1 MSSMMSR
8 RSQQSSNKCDDGDRK
23 HHTLFRRQG
32 ADGWEDYRRV
42 GMRPFREEGLKTISY
57 TDETA
62 KEIVEKFCAHVHW
75 LVRVR
80 HTYKVLFEDE
90 QPSCR
95 TLMERTAS
103 SFFADLNRIL
113 QEYLLLECAKI
124 TDPAATRNYENFTV
138 PYLVENICWPKKQLT
153 SLPDDDKDILKELKS
168 LQAITEDFRSYI
180 QRARDKLLAHLDTAA
195 VLSGTP
201 LGEFPEGEDKRF
213 FDALQKICNIVHEAC
228 FGTIYGDMSTVT
240 LGGGDVINLRK
251 TLESAVAFKEA
262 LSESSGQEKTHLLL
276 LWQKA
281 GHEPKS

>member
-1 MSSMMSR
+1 MSD
-8 RSQQSSNKCDDGDRK
+8 Q
-23 HHTLFRRQG
+23 
-32 ADGWEDYRRV
+32 
-42 GMRPFREEGLKTISY
+42 LKTIPY
-57 TDETA
+57 TNEAA
-62 KEIVEKFCAHVHW
+62 KKIVKKFCDHVHW

-80 HTYKVLFEDE
+80 HTFKVLFEDQ

-95 TLMERTAS
+95 TLMEQTAS

-113 QEYLLLECAKI
+113 HNYLLLECAKI
-124 TDPAATRNYENFTV
+124 TDPAATRIHKNFYENFTV
-138 PYLVENICWPKKQLT
+138 DYLVQKIVWPNE
-153 SLPDDDKDILKELKS
+153 DILKELKS

-180 QRARDKLLAHLDTAA
+180 RRARNKLLAHLDTAA

-213 FDALQKICNIVHEAC
+213 FDALEKICNIAHEAC
-228 FGTIYGDMSTVT
+228 FRAIYGDMSTVT

-251 TLESAVAFKEA
+251 TLEFAVAFNEA

>member
-1 MSSMMSR
+1 VASP
-8 RSQQSSNKCDDGDRK
+8 DAP
-23 HHTLFRRQG
+23 QG

-90 QPSCR
+90 QPSCW
-95 TLMERTAS
+95 TLMEQTAS

-124 TDPAATRNYENFTV
+124 TDPAATGNHENFTV
-138 PYLVENICWPKKQLT
+138 AYLVENICWPTKQLT

-168 LQAITEDFRSYI
+168 LRAITEDFRSYI
-180 QRARDKLLAHLDTAA
+180 KRARDKLLAHSDTTAF
-195 VLSGTP
+195 LSSEP
-201 LGEFPEGEDKRF
+201 LGAFPEGKGETF
-213 FDALQKICNIVHEAC
+213 FDALQRICNITHEAC
-228 FGTIYGDMSTVT
+228 FGTIYGDMSPITF
-240 LGGGDVINLRK
+240 GGGDVISLRK
-251 TLESAVAFKEA
+251 TLECAVAFKAA
-262 LSESSGQEKTHLLL
+262 LSESSGQNKTWLNSC
-276 LWQKA
+276 LWKA
-281 GHEPKS
+281 GREPKS

>member
-1 MSSMMSR
+1 MGGPNPAGSAAFGS
-8 RSQQSSNKCDDGDRK
+8 
-23 HHTLFRRQG
+23 G
-32 ADGWEDYRRV
+32 AHLSATI

-62 KEIVEKFCAHVHW
+62 NEIVEKFCAHVHW

-80 HTYKVLFEDE
+80 HTFKVLFEDE

-95 TLMERTAS
+95 TLMEQTAS

-113 QEYLLLECAKI
+113 HNYLLLECAKI
-124 TDPAATRNYENFTV
+124 IDATTGNHENFTV
-138 PYLVENICWPKKQLT
+138 DCLVQKIVWPNE
-153 SLPDDDKDILKELKS
+153 DILKELKS

-180 QRARDKLLAHLDTAA
+180 RRARNKLLAHLDTAA

-213 FDALQKICNIVHEAC
+213 FDALQKICNIAHEAC
-228 FGTIYGDMSTVT
+228 FGAIYGDMSTVT

-251 TLESAVAFKEA
+251 TLEFAVAFKEA